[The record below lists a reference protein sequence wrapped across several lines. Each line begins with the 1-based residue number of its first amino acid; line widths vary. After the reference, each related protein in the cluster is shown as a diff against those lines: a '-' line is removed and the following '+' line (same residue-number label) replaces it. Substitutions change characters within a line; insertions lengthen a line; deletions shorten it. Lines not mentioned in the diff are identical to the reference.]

1 MAGSEKYSTAK
12 VIEALRQA
20 RGIKAVAAKLL
31 NCHRQT
37 IENYIKRHPTVARAY
52 QEQRETLVDI
62 AEGKLI
68 KKVDADEWPAIKF
81 VLVTLGKTRGYVER
95 QEVTG
100 AGGGPVVVGSVQ
112 LTGAQ
117 QKRALEQLA
126 TIHAK
131 TTGET
136 DVSLPT
142 SE

>member
-1 MAGSEKYSTAK
+1 MGIERYSTAQ
-12 VIEALRQA
+12 VIEALQVA
-20 RGIKAVAAKLL
+20 RGIKTDAAKILR
-31 NCHRQT
+31 CTRHT
-37 IENYIKRHPTVARAY
+37 IENYIKRHPTVAKAY
-52 QEQRETLVDI
+52 REQRETLVDL

-68 KKVDADEWPAIKF
+68 GKVDADEWPAIKF

-100 AGGGPVVVGSVQ
+100 AEGGPLMVGTVQ
-112 LTGAQ
+112 LTETQ

-136 DVSLPT
+136 DIPLPE
-142 SE
+142 S

>member
-1 MAGSEKYSTAK
+1 MGIERYSTAQ
-12 VIEALRQA
+12 VIEALQTA
-20 RGIKAVAAKLL
+20 RGIKTDAAKILR
-31 NCHRQT
+31 CTRHT
-37 IENYIKRHPTVARAY
+37 VENYIKRYPTVARAY
-52 QEQRETLVDI
+52 QEQRATLVDL

-68 KKVDADEWPAIKF
+68 GKVDADEWPAIKF
-81 VLVTLGKTRGYVER
+81 VLVTLGKARGYVER

-100 AGGGPVVVGSVQ
+100 AEGGPLMIGTVQ
-112 LTGAQ
+112 LTEKQ

-136 DVSLPT
+136 DVSVPE